1 MNKSVKLNT
10 RSTTFGSYVIFL
22 SLLLGYL
29 SDLIFF
35 FSVEIWIVWFIA
47 HLSFTA
53 IVTLLGEKGIL
64 YMEDGD
70 RIVYIVLSFLTVLW
84 YLNRLELSRAPDID
98 GYLENCNKDILLITS
113 VTSTFVTMFVVVT
126 AFVSLFFF

>member
-1 MNKSVKLNT
+1 MKNTKLNL
-10 RSTTFGSYVIFL
+10 RSTTFGCYAIFL

-29 SDLIFF
+29 SDLIFL
-35 FSVEIWIVWFIA
+35 FSVEIWIVWFIT

-70 RIVYIVLSFLTVLW
+70 RVVYIILSFLTVLW
-84 YLNRLELSRAPDID
+84 YLNRLELSRTPDVY
-98 GYLENCNKDILLITS
+98 GFVENCNKDLLLITS
-113 VTSTFVTMFVVVT
+113 ITSAFVSMFVVVT
-126 AFVSLFFF
+126 SFLSLFFF